1 MNGVPDDVWPEW
13 LKTPLKRVAGRRD
26 ARRTTALKE
35 AAGGAVP
42 MNHDALKGLG
52 EEMLNV
58 MYDAPNKTWASGY
71 RPRLF
76 ERLVGETSRSQQPSR
91 KPARKGM
98 G

>member
-13 LKTPLKRVAGRRD
+13 LKTPFKRVAGRRD
-26 ARRTTALKE
+26 ARRTTALNE
-35 AAGGAVP
+35 AAVP
-42 MNHDALKGLG
+42 MNHGALKGLG
-52 EEMLNV
+52 EKMLKSCT
-58 MYDAPNKTWASGY
+58 MRQIKLGQSDY

-91 KPARKGM
+91 KPARKAM